1 MGVISAPGGVQH
13 LLADP
18 ENPNDLPK
26 TEKALFVLE
35 RGEENLA
42 NKPPEVN
49 LAPPVEKV
57 RFARH
62 KGEQV
67 PKLRKPPRCREDTQ

>member
-1 MGVISAPGGVQH
+1 
-13 LLADP
+13 
-18 ENPNDLPK
+18 
-26 TEKALFVLE
+26 VLE